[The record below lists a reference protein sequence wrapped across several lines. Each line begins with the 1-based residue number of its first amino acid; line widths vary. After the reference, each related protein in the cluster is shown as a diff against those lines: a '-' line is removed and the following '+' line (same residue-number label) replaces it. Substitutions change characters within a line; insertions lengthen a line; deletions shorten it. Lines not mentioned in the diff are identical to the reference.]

1 MWGRRES
8 EKERLRRQ
16 EGENQKDKD
25 GEISG
30 ETADSWQRRPRLCS
44 HAARCQLLFGHKKE
58 KKTKKKKQ
66 TSLVKGVQTLS
77 GTETCL
83 ILQSNC

>member
-1 MWGRRES
+1 MWGRRKS

-16 EGENQKDKD
+16 EGENQKDKG

-30 ETADSWQRRPRLCS
+30 ETEDSWQLRPRFCS
-44 HAARCQLLFGHKKE
+44 HAARCQLLFGHKKG
-58 KKTKKKKQ
+58 KKKKAP
-66 TSLVKGVQTLS
+66 VEGAQTLS